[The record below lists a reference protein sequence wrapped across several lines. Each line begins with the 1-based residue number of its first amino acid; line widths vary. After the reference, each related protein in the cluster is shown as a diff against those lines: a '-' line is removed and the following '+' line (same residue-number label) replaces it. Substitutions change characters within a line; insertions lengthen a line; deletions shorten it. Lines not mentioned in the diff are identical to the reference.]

1 MKANKIFENYP
12 SEEDSSWTEFQMN
25 MFGGIN
31 LITKVQVSEEDTE
44 ELSNESIDPM
54 ILDEFLL
61 KKLGLNYKEVKDL
74 ELEEDFSINNYNQK
88 NEIVIFKTNLG
99 NVEVSLKELQNL
111 VEIRHKVWRKEA

>member
-1 MKANKIFENYP
+1 MKAQFIFENYP

-31 LITKVQVSEEDTE
+31 LITKVQVSEDEVE

-61 KKLGLNYKEVKDL
+61 KELGLNYKEVKDL
-74 ELEEDFSINNYNQK
+74 ELEEEFC
-88 NEIVIFKTNLG
+88 F
-99 NVEVSLKELQNL
+99 
-111 VEIRHKVWRKEA
+111 